1 MGSWRK
7 SNNSGQSTANKQ
19 GQRPESKQSNTSSQ
33 SRWKSASPTKSHRDS
48 NLKSKG
54 GLGDDLR
61 TLNVYAEV
69 RGKYARPPPAL
80 NFTPLSDSKGFAASD
95 NPITK
100 RPSTAGSL
108 VGIRNREANRLS
120 LKNPELDKKVTKEE
134 SARAMPREEQEER
147 ARAYSRSKN
156 HKRTVSAGPKM
167 SHRIIGSVRA
177 QRENGRDEVN
187 RLVLDEPEQRE
198 HVDEENNEEENSK
211 DYGEEDKDKVDELD
225 GRSQASWITTSS
237 QRRYIQELEN
247 LLKEERV
254 KRLKAEEAVKKLNS
268 KN

>member
-7 SNNSGQSTANKQ
+7 SIHSGQSTANKQ
-19 GQRPESKQSNTSSQ
+19 GQRPESKQSNTSSH
-33 SRWKSASPTKSHRDS
+33 SRWKSASPTKSQHGS
-48 NLKSKG
+48 NLKSKI

-80 NFTPLSDSKGFAASD
+80 NFTPLGDSKGFAASD

-120 LKNPELDKKVTKEE
+120 LKNPEVDKKVTKEE
-134 SARAMPREEQEER
+134 SARGLPKEEHEER
-147 ARAYSRSKN
+147 ARLYSRSKN
-156 HKRTVSAGPKM
+156 HNRTLSAGPKI

-187 RLVLDEPEQRE
+187 RLVLDEPEHRE
-198 HVDEENNEEENSK
+198 YTHEENNEEENSK
-211 DYGEEDKDKVDELD
+211 DYGEEDKDKVDELEE
-225 GRSQASWITTSS
+225 RSQASWITTSS

-247 LLKEERV
+247 LLREERL
-254 KRLKAEEAVKKLNS
+254 KRIKAEEAVKKLNS